1 MLDLNPQYKTDGDG
15 NRQSVT
21 ITIKEWHQI
30 LNALQELEMMRVVKK
45 DEEAENQK
53 GKAGPNELP
62 GFFG

>member
-1 MLDLNPQYKTDGDG
+1 MLDLNPQYKTDADG

-21 ITIKEWHQI
+21 LTIKEWHQI

-45 DEEAENQK
+45 DEDEENQK
-53 GKAGPNELP
+53 EKAAPNEYP